1 MKALKRSAAM
11 VLAVCI
17 AMVGLLS
24 GCGGKKV
31 EAGDYSG
38 SVRFD
43 HTTEISVPGLGGGAP
58 GSETVDKWGGD
69 VIITIDEDG
78 IIWNIQANQPE
89 DARLFPSPM
98 AWTVFGGKFLSS
110 ITGIYSCAD
119 IMKIKVDVES
129 DGFPVLT
136 GNCSGIHLADG
147 QSMTLLNDHEVACAL
162 ILLAM
167 QDAITTNG
175 LA

>member
-1 MKALKRSAAM
+1 MKTWKRIIALILACAA
-11 VLAVCI
+11 LTS
-17 AMVGLLS
+17 LLS
-24 GCGGKKV
+24 GCGGKKL

-43 HTTEISVPGLGGGAP
+43 HTAEIAVPAMGGGAP

-119 IMKIKVDVES
+119 IMEIKVDVES

-136 GNCSGIHLADG
+136 GDCGGIHLAAG

-167 QDAITTNG
+167 QDAITANG
-175 LA
+175 LN